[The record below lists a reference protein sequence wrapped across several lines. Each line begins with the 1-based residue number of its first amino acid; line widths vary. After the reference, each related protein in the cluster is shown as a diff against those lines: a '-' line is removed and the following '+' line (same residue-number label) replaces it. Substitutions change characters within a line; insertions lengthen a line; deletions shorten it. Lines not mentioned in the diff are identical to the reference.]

1 MYYIANT
8 TEAQL
13 KHIAT
18 EDMIVYQVGEL
29 YKNKYFL
36 SCFNTIYTENGS
48 LGHKQFIPRILCKS
62 ITLNFDE
69 NGRYPVK
76 SINKGYFSFEKI
88 EFLKKIS
95 VGYNNEPSI
104 AIVSNDY
111 PLGFYAID
119 TYKNLIIGKFLIPKD
134 TLYYKNSTGLIVSKT
149 LLFTGTY
156 YEPIIN
162 GNLIE
167 TKEAY
172 ML

>member
-8 TEAQL
+8 AEAQL

-29 YKNKYFL
+29 YKNKCFL
-36 SCFNTIYTENGS
+36 SCFNTIYTENGN
-48 LGHKQFIPRILCKS
+48 LGRKQFIPRILCKS
-62 ITLNFDE
+62 ITLNFDG

-95 VGYNNEPSI
+95 VGYNNEHSI

-111 PLGFYAID
+111 PLGFYTIN
-119 TYKNLIIGKFLIPKD
+119 TYKNLIIGKFLMPKD
-134 TLYYKNSTGLIVSKT
+134 TLYYKNSIGLIVSNT

-172 ML
+172 VL

>member
-18 EDMIVYQVGEL
+18 KDMIVYQVGEL

-36 SCFNTIYTENGS
+36 SCFNTIYTEDGS
-48 LGHKQFIPRILCKS
+48 LGRKQFIPHILCKS
-62 ITLNFDE
+62 ITLNFDG
-69 NGRYPVK
+69 NGKYPV
-76 SINKGYFSFEKI
+76 
-88 EFLKKIS
+88 
-95 VGYNNEPSI
+95 
-104 AIVSNDY
+104 
-111 PLGFYAID
+111 
-119 TYKNLIIGKFLIPKD
+119 KNLIIGKFLMPKD
-134 TLYYKNSTGLIVSKT
+134 TLYYKNSIGLIVSNT

-172 ML
+172 VL